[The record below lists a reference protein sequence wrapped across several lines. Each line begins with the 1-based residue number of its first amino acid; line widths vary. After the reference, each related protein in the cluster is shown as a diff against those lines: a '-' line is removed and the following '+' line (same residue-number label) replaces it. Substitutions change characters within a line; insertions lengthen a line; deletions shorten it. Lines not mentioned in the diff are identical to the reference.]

1 MYEDFFHL
9 KTKPFELVPD
19 PEFLY
24 LSKSH
29 KKAMTYLEY
38 GIREK
43 IGFVLITG
51 EIGSGK
57 TTILRNLIREL
68 DDKVTLSKVF
78 NTRVSSEQLIA
89 LINEDF
95 GLDVSGKDRIA
106 LLRDLNDFLV
116 AEYAGHR
123 QPILIIDEAQNLNLK
138 LLEEVR
144 LLSNLE
150 TDKHKLL
157 QIILVGQPEL
167 RKTLSRPELAQLKQR
182 ISISCHIQ
190 PLGVRETEEY
200 IRYRLEKAGQRDA
213 VSFCDESIDIIHQ
226 FSHGIPRL
234 INVFCD
240 FLMLAAFVEKT
251 REWDPELL
259 KDVVGELEG
268 ENRLWESPTGILGA
282 SPSSAPLDEMII
294 RMEKVEHALQNLA
307 IENPESGS
315 ASRVCELEAIMQQ
328 NTERHQFEFKELTKI
343 IGTLN
348 LDLHKLAR
356 RIEPLERDAG
366 NKVEIRRKSFWSWMA
381 S

>member
-1 MYEDFFHL
+1 MYEEFFHL
-9 KTKPFELVPD
+9 KAKPFELVPD
-19 PEFLY
+19 PEFLF

-38 GIREK
+38 GIRER
-43 IGFVLITG
+43 IGFILVTG

-78 NTRVSSEQLIA
+78 NTRVTSEQLIA

-95 GLDVSGKDRIA
+95 GLAVSGKDKIGM
-106 LLRDLNDFLV
+106 LRDLNDFLV
-116 AEYAGHR
+116 AEYASHR

-150 TDKHKLL
+150 SDKHKLL
-157 QIILVGQPEL
+157 QIVLVGQPEL

-190 PLGVRETEEY
+190 PLGVGETGEY
-200 IRYRLEKAGQRDA
+200 IRYRLEKAGKRDA
-213 VSFCDESIDIIHQ
+213 VSFCDESINIIQQ

-259 KDVVGELEG
+259 RDVVGELEA
-268 ENRLWESPTGILGA
+268 ENRLWEIPTSSQEVSPA
-282 SPSSAPLDEMII
+282 SPPFDEMITRI
-294 RMEKVEHALQNLA
+294 NRLELALESLST
-307 IENPESGS
+307 ENPGSGS
-315 ASRVCELEAIMQQ
+315 ATRVCELEAMVQQ
-328 NTERHQFEFKELTKI
+328 NTELHQFEFKELTKI
-343 IGTLN
+343 VSNLN
-348 LDLHKLAR
+348 LDLHKLER
-356 RIEPLERDAG
+356 RIKPLERDIG
-366 NKVEIRRKSFWSWMA
+366 NKVEIRRKGFWNWMT

>member
-1 MYEDFFHL
+1 MYEEFFNL
-9 KTKPFELVPD
+9 KVKPFELVPD
-19 PEFLY
+19 PEFLF

-38 GIREK
+38 GIRER
-43 IGFVLITG
+43 IGFILVTG

-78 NTRVSSEQLIA
+78 NTRVTSEQLIA

-106 LLRDLNDFLV
+106 MLRDLNDFLV
-116 AEYAGHR
+116 DEYAANR
-123 QPILIIDEAQNLNLK
+123 QPILIIDEAQNLSLK

-157 QIILVGQPEL
+157 QIVLVGQPEL

-182 ISISCHIQ
+182 ISISSHIK
-190 PLGVRETEEY
+190 PLSVAETGEY

-251 REWDPELL
+251 REWVPDLIR
-259 KDVVGELEG
+259 DVVGELEE
-268 ENRLWESPTGILGA
+268 ENRLWESPVGSQLASIA
-282 SPSSAPLDEMII
+282 SPAVDEMIARI
-294 RMEKVEHALQNLA
+294 ERVEHALQNLS
-307 IENPESGS
+307 IEHPENGPSLGIS
-315 ASRVCELEAIMQQ
+315 DIKEALQQ
-328 NTERHQFEFKELTKI
+328 NTERHQFEFKELAKI
-343 IGTLN
+343 VETLN
-348 LDLHKLAR
+348 IELRKLER
-356 RIEPLERDAG
+356 RIEPLERAPG
-366 NKVEIRRKSFWSWMA
+366 NRVEIGRKSFWSWMT

>member
-9 KTKPFELVPD
+9 KAKPFELVPD

-43 IGFVLITG
+43 IGFILVTG

-78 NTRVSSEQLIA
+78 NTRVTSEQLIA

-95 GLDVSGKDRIA
+95 GLAVSGKDRIA
-106 LLRDLNDFLV
+106 MLRDLNDFLV
-116 AEYAGHR
+116 AEYANHR

-150 TDKHKLL
+150 SDKHKLL
-157 QIILVGQPEL
+157 QIVLVGQPEL

-190 PLGVRETEEY
+190 PLGVGETGEY

-213 VSFCDESIDIIHQ
+213 VSFCEESIDIINQ

-251 REWDPELL
+251 REWNPELL
-259 KDVVGELEG
+259 RDVVGELEA
-268 ENRLWESPTGILGA
+268 ENRLWESPTSSQGTF
-282 SPSSAPLDEMII
+282 PSSPPIEEMVSRIN
-294 RMEKVEHALQNLA
+294 RVEHALQSLA
-307 IENPESGS
+307 IENPETGS
-315 ASRVCELEAIMQQ
+315 ASRMCELEAMMQQ

-343 IGTLN
+343 VGNLN
-348 LDLHKLAR
+348 LDLHKLER
-356 RIEPLERDAG
+356 RIEPLERDTEK
-366 NKVEIRRKSFWSWMA
+366 KVEISRKGFWSWMTN
-381 S
+381 